1 MRSKV
6 ENAILSLFSCGLEIP
21 ILLSGICRYLESL
34 YLLFVKPITKTVS
47 NKISNSMRWV
57 LPFSCRKKMV
67 QTCFLK
73 LFMHQEV
80 IYSLNS

>member
-34 YLLFVKPITKTVS
+34 YLLFVKLITKTVS
-47 NKISNSMRWV
+47 NLIKSQI
-57 LPFSCRKKMV
+57 
-67 QTCFLK
+67 Q
-73 LFMHQEV
+73 
-80 IYSLNS
+80 